1 MKSKIVLALDPS
13 GNYNEGKG
21 TTGWCLARN
30 GYIYAAGQVYAAEHP
45 DQMAYWE
52 AVLKL
57 ITKTNKELDSDTE
70 LIVVCEDYRLYASA
84 SQAQINSNL
93 ETPQLIGVIKWACH
107 KLNIPI
113 VMQMAAEVKNRWS
126 NEILID
132 QNIISKDYNSPG
144 YHCGTIALSNHSL
157 DALRHCVHYNTF
169 KVKTRSNPRI
179 QKMYTHEYDNYRR

>member
-1 MKSKIVLALDPS
+1 M
-13 GNYNEGKG
+13 
-21 TTGWCLARN
+21 
-30 GYIYAAGQVYAAEHP
+30 
-45 DQMAYWE
+45 
-52 AVLKL
+52 
-57 ITKTNKELDSDTE
+57 
-70 LIVVCEDYRLYASA
+70 YASA

-93 ETPQLIGVIKWACH
+93 ETPQLIGVIKWACY
-107 KLNIPI
+107 KLDIPI

-169 KVKTRSNPRI
+169 KVKARSNPRI
-179 QKMYTHEYDNYRR
+179 KKMYTHGYDNYRR